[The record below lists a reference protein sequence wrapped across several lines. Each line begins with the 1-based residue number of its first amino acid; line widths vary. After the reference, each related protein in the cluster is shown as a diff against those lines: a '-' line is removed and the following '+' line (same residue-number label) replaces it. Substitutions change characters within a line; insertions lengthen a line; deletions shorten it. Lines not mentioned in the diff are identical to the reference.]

1 MNERHDEQLEPL
13 LDQLLGAEEPSDD
26 LVERICQLTDRPLCD
41 ALDEAIGPDSVMCDH
56 DALVGRI
63 MAATSER
70 PAVLAR
76 IGVFGVAWRVAAMIA
91 VAGGLYLTV
100 LGLTGSGST
109 TSRSIH
115 SPQIAAVSPSATDE
129 SSDSSI
135 TDIEQAMAS
144 FTAATDWA
152 FDQRVQQVNSGLD
165 RVAAD
170 SFWADSPV
178 ALVERAAESAD
189 MYEASTSN
197 STGAWF

>member
-13 LDQLLGAEEPSDD
+13 LDQLLGAEEPADD
-26 LVERICQLTDRPLCD
+26 LVERICQLTDGPLCD
-41 ALDEAIGPDSVMCDH
+41 TLDQAIGPDSVTCDH
-56 DALVGRI
+56 EALVRRI

-76 IGVFGVAWRVAAMIA
+76 IGMFGVAWRMAAMLA
-91 VAGGLYLTV
+91 VAGGLYLVV
-100 LGLTGSGST
+100 LGLTGSDRDSAQT
-109 TSRSIH
+109 
-115 SPQIAAVSPSATDE
+115 PQIADVLPPATD
-129 SSDSSI
+129 DSSNSSLS
-135 TDIEQAMAS
+135 DIEQAIAS

-152 FDQRVQQVNSGLD
+152 FDQRVQRVNSGLD
-165 RVAAD
+165 RVAAE

-189 MYEASTSN
+189 MYEGAAT